1 MSEAELRE
9 AMEEHLAQLES
20 ALKAQRKRLGAKAKN
35 DPDTLKLEQ
44 LVGALKIA
52 DTKTILR
59 AAVADIQ
66 AKRLNRKP
74 RKGRVSLQDKI
85 DEAYEEWIIRS
96 KGLEYDPNSP
106 IELYSTEKGRQKRI
120 DELKP
125 ILMSESKEW
134 LAQELGYAA
143 TTVEELNQYVEVQ
156 RNEIRFLSE
165 QFESFYSGRK
175 KTVQKQSKGKEKR
188 FKENN
193 DCLKAAFKK
202 FEKILNRPIKSEDFS
217 FYVVVLEHYFPIPPA
232 PEISDSGGEEW
243 AIKTVRNYFEKAT
256 GLSAKFSKREV
267 SRLKKEHFSD
277 NR

>member
-66 AKRLNRKP
+66 AKRLNRKL

-85 DEAYEEWIIRS
+85 DEVYEEWIIRS

-165 QFESFYSGRK
+165 QFESFYSG
-175 KTVQKQSKGKEKR
+175 
-188 FKENN
+188 
-193 DCLKAAFKK
+193 
-202 FEKILNRPIKSEDFS
+202 
-217 FYVVVLEHYFPIPPA
+217 
-232 PEISDSGGEEW
+232 
-243 AIKTVRNYFEKAT
+243 
-256 GLSAKFSKREV
+256 
-267 SRLKKEHFSD
+267 
-277 NR
+277 